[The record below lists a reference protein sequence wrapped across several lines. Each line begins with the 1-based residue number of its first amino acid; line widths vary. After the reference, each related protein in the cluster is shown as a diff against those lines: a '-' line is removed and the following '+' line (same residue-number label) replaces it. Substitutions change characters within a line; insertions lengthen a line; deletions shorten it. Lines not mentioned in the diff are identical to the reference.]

1 MIATH
6 PSASSCGGLTQADVG
21 GLGQGSG
28 GLVGPEAVLLPQLVP
43 LLQRQ
48 DDRGPVVPLL
58 LAVLFHVVEQ
68 VLPLSLMAPDDTCTD
83 AHMRQKI
90 SDLFV
95 LRLKMNI
102 RQIFLKI

>member
-21 GLGQGSG
+21 GLGEGSG

-58 LAVLFHVVEQ
+58 LAVLFHIVEQ
-68 VLPLSLMAPDDTCTD
+68 VLPLSLVAPDDTCTD
-83 AHMRQKI
+83 THETEDQRFVRFERQNEHQTN
-90 SDLFV
+90 L
-95 LRLKMNI
+95 L
-102 RQIFLKI
+102 